1 MIEIAGV
8 GIAVA
13 GPAAAGSL
21 RAGIAGADSRICF
34 AAGPAGVVFQVVKGE
49 LFLRAIAER
58 AALLPVHAF
67 PVPVVVAR
75 APESASAAAEAID

>member
-1 MIEIAGV
+1 MTGIAGV
-8 GIAVA
+8 GIVA
-13 GPAAAGSL
+13 AAPAAAGSL
-21 RAGIAGADSRICF
+21 RAGIAGADSRTCF

-49 LFLRAIAER
+49 LFLHAIAER

-75 APESASAAAEAID
+75 APESTSAAAEAID